1 MIRSIPPKTSTG
13 SSRVIRGGK
22 RKSLE
27 LGQVSKIGIR
37 ERKEAASKREKG
49 VKPIYS
55 WTFVSKPKFTRYCPT
70 EKDKHVLLIE
80 RVNEPAIR
88 ILEHITETVVVAYL
102 PQVKEKDIHIELHGD
117 ILEISADGKDEF
129 GLQKYAKEIL
139 LPFTADPRAV
149 KSSLEN
155 NILEI
160 KLRKKRKRRKQ

>member
-13 SSRVIRGGK
+13 TSRAVRGGK
-22 RKSLE
+22 RNCVE
-27 LGQVSKIGIR
+27 LGQITKIGTR
-37 ERKEAASKREKG
+37 ERKEAASKREKK

-70 EKDKHVLLIE
+70 KKDKRVLLIE

-88 ILEHITETVVVAYL
+88 ILEHVTETVVVAYL
-102 PQVKEKDIHIELHGD
+102 PQVKEKDIHIELHSD
-117 ILEISADGKDEF
+117 ILEISAQAKDEF

-139 LPFTADPRAV
+139 LPFMADPRAV

-160 KLRKKRKRRKQ
+160 KLRKKEQGRRR